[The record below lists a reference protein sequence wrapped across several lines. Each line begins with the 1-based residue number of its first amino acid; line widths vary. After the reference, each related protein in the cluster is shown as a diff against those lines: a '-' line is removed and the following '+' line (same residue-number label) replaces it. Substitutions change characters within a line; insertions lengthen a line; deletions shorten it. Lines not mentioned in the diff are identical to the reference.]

1 MRKIQAHCHLV
12 QVLFDRP
19 IARSALISIGRVR
32 VASPIKGHINLPV
45 IVKRAQH
52 SEPAGA
58 SSPPCDGK
66 KGQQERSAWGAGDGG
81 GHLVQDAVD
90 YRGCPADKSST
101 GGWVAAALALG
112 IELCERLSTMGIAVN
127 LVTYLTGTMH
137 LPSAAAANV
146 VTDFMGTSFLLCLLG
161 GFLADSFLG
170 RYLTIAIF
178 ALVQAI
184 GTGLLAVSTEVKQ
197 LRPPPCAGGAC
208 EPATGV
214 QMGVLYVCLYL
225 IALGTGGLKSS
236 VSGFGTDQFDERD
249 ARERAAMGLFFNRF
263 FFFISVGT
271 LLAVT
276 VLVYIQDHVGRSWAY
291 GICAGAMLAA
301 IAVFLSGTR
310 RYRYKRS
317 AGSPI
322 VHILQV
328 LVAASRKRP
337 LQLKQQPLAAAA
349 LYEDRAEHA
358 RIPRTAQ
365 FACLDR
371 AAVMA
376 GDDDNEVGPD
386 GRPAP
391 NPWKLCS
398 VSRVEEVKMVAR
410 LMPVWATTIL
420 FWTIYAQMITFSV
433 EQATTMDRRVGGF
446 EIPAASLTVFFV
458 GAIMLTLAVYDRV
471 FVPLC
476 RSLAT
481 GGGRQGFTNLEKIGI
496 GLVLSIAGMVAA
508 AICEKKRLAV
518 AANAGSSP
526 LPISVF
532 MLTPQFLLVGAGEA
546 FIYTGQLDFF
556 ITRSPKGMKTMS
568 TGLFLTTLSLGFFLS
583 SALVSLV
590 KGCTRWLGDTIN
602 HSRLDYFYWLLAVLS
617 VVNLVAYLICAMWA
631 TPPAASHAEQ
641 PQPASADEKC

>member
-1 MRKIQAHCHLV
+1 M
-12 QVLFDRP
+12 
-19 IARSALISIGRVR
+19 
-32 VASPIKGHINLPV
+32 
-45 IVKRAQH
+45 
-52 SEPAGA
+52 
-58 SSPPCDGK
+58 DGK
-66 KGQQERSAWGAGDGG
+66 KVQERAAWGASDGG
-81 GHLVQDAVD
+81 GNLVQDAVD
-90 YRGCPADKSST
+90 YRGCRADKSST

-112 IELCERLSTMGIAVN
+112 IELCERLATMGIAVN
-127 LVTYLTGTMH
+127 LVTYLTDTMH

-178 ALVQAI
+178 ALIQAI
-184 GTGLLAVSTEVKQ
+184 GTGLLAVSTEVRQ
-197 LRPPPCAGGAC
+197 LRPPPCGPGAAGPC
-208 EPATGV
+208 EQATGF

-276 VLVYIQDHVGRSWAY
+276 VLVYVQDHVGRSWAY
-291 GICAGAMLAA
+291 GICAAAMLAA

-310 RYRYKRS
+310 RYRYRRS
-317 AGSPI
+317 SGSPI

-328 LVAASRKRP
+328 LVAAARKRNIA
-337 LQLKQQPLAAAA
+337 KHPLAVSA
-349 LYEDRAEHA
+349 LYEDRPEHA
-358 RIPRTAQ
+358 RIPHTAQ
-365 FACLDR
+365 FPCLDR

-376 GDDDNEVGPD
+376 GDDDNEVGHD
-386 GRPAP
+386 GRPTP

-433 EQATTMDRRVGGF
+433 EQATTMDRRMGGF

-458 GAIMLTLAVYDRV
+458 GAIMLTLAFYDRV

-476 RSLAT
+476 RSLMT
-481 GGGRQGFTNLEKIGI
+481 GRQGLTNLEKIGI
-496 GLVLSIAGMVAA
+496 GLVLSIVGMAAA
-508 AICEKKRLAV
+508 AISEKKRLAV
-518 AANAGSSP
+518 AATSGVAGHGS

-556 ITRSPKGMKTMS
+556 ITRSPKSMKTMS

-590 KGCTRWLGDTIN
+590 KSCTRWLGDTIN

-617 VVNLVAYLICAMWA
+617 VVNLVAYLVCAMWA
-631 TPPAASHAEQ
+631 TAPTSSQAEQ
-641 PQPASADEKC
+641 PQPAMVADEKC

>member
-1 MRKIQAHCHLV
+1 MSNTRRKPS
-12 QVLFDRP
+12 R
-19 IARSALISIGRVR
+19 
-32 VASPIKGHINLPV
+32 
-45 IVKRAQH
+45 
-52 SEPAGA
+52 
-58 SSPPCDGK
+58 PPCVFFSTHHIHTALLIPSSANKPKLMDGK
-66 KGQQERSAWGAGDGG
+66 KTQERSPWGGDGG
-81 GHLVQDAVD
+81 NLVQDAVD

-184 GTGLLAVSTEVKQ
+184 GTGLLAVSTEVRQ
-197 LRPPPCAGGAC
+197 LRPPPCGGAGPC
-208 EPATGV
+208 EQATGL

-276 VLVYIQDHVGRSWAY
+276 VLVYVQDHVGRSWAY

-301 IAVFLSGTR
+301 IGVFLSGTR

-317 AGSPI
+317 SGSPI

-328 LVAASRKRP
+328 LVAAARKRN
-337 LQLKQQPLAAAA
+337 LKQPLAAAA
-349 LYEDRAEHA
+349 LYEDRPEHA
-358 RIPRTAQ
+358 RIPHTAQ
-365 FACLDR
+365 FPCLDR

-376 GDDDNEVGPD
+376 GDDDNEVGSD

-433 EQATTMDRRVGGF
+433 EQATTMDRRMGGF

-471 FVPLC
+471 FIPLC
-476 RSLAT
+476 RSVMT
-481 GGGRQGFTNLEKIGI
+481 GRQGFTNLEKIGI
-496 GLVLSIAGMVAA
+496 GLVLSIVGMAAA
-508 AICEKKRLAV
+508 AITEKKRLSV
-518 AANAGSSP
+518 AATATNRAGP
-526 LPISVF
+526 AAAALPISVF
-532 MLTPQFLLVGAGEA
+532 QLTPQFLLVGAGEA

-590 KGCTRWLGDTIN
+590 KSCTRWLGDTIN

-617 VVNLVAYLICAMWA
+617 VVNLAAYLLCAMWA
-631 TPPAASHAEQ
+631 TPPPASSQAEQ
-641 PQPASADEKC
+641 PQPVAASADDKC

>member
-1 MRKIQAHCHLV
+1 M
-12 QVLFDRP
+12 
-19 IARSALISIGRVR
+19 
-32 VASPIKGHINLPV
+32 
-45 IVKRAQH
+45 
-52 SEPAGA
+52 
-58 SSPPCDGK
+58 DGK
-66 KGQQERSAWGAGDGG
+66 NTQGQERSPWGGDAGGN
-81 GHLVQDAVD
+81 LVQDAVD
-90 YRGCPADKSST
+90 YRGCPADKSCT

-178 ALVQAI
+178 ALAQAI
-184 GTGLLAVSTEVKQ
+184 GTGLLAASTEVRQ
-197 LRPPPCAGGAC
+197 LRPAPCGAGPC
-208 EPATGV
+208 EQATGL

-263 FFFISVGT
+263 FFFISFGT

-276 VLVYIQDHVGRSWAY
+276 VLVYVQDHVGRSWAY
-291 GICAGAMLAA
+291 GICATAMLAA

-317 AGSPI
+317 SGSPI

-328 LVAASRKRP
+328 LVAAARKRS
-337 LQLKQQPLAAAA
+337 LKQPLPAAA
-349 LYEDRAEHA
+349 LYEDRPEHA
-358 RIPRTAQ
+358 RIAHTAQ
-365 FACLDR
+365 FPCLDR

-376 GDDDNEVGPD
+376 GDDDNELGPN

-433 EQATTMDRRVGGF
+433 EQATTMDRRMGSF

-471 FVPLC
+471 IIPLC
-476 RSLAT
+476 RSVT
-481 GGGRQGFTNLEKIGI
+481 SGRQGFSNLEKIGI
-496 GLVLSIAGMVAA
+496 GLVLSIVGMAAA
-508 AICEKKRLAV
+508 AITEKKRLSV
-518 AANAGSSP
+518 AATATNGGAAP

-532 MLTPQFLLVGAGEA
+532 QLTPQFLLVGAGEA

-590 KGCTRWLGDTIN
+590 KSCTRWLGDTIN

-617 VVNLVAYLICAMWA
+617 VVNLVAYLFCAMWA
-631 TPPAASHAEQ
+631 TPPASSQAEQ
-641 PQPASADEKC
+641 PQAATAADEKC